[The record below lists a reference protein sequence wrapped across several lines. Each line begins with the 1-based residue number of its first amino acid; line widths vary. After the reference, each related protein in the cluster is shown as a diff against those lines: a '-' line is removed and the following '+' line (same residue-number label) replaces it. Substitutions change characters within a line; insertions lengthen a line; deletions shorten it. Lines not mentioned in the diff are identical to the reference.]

1 MSAVRLLIEG
11 QVQRVGYRD
20 WAVKTASAMKVSG
33 WIRNLQDGRVEAL
46 VVGDEEQVDAFIEAC
61 REGPRLAE
69 VLRVDVQPDEPVPR
83 MLKGFTKRFTA

>member
-1 MSAVRLLIEG
+1 
-11 QVQRVGYRD
+11 
-20 WAVKTASAMKVSG
+20 MKVSG

-46 VVGDEEQVDAFIEAC
+46 VAGDEEQIDAFVEAC

-69 VLRVDVQPDEPVPR
+69 VTRVDVRPDEPMPR